1 MRLLHESLKFDWS
14 HQLGD
19 LPADA
24 MARASH
30 ARFLTSLL
38 LSKSET
44 GSYVLNINAGW
55 GAGKSWFLRRWQAEI
70 SNVYPT
76 VYVDAWKND
85 HLQDPLLNVVAEI
98 RRSLIARTDKA
109 ALDSKLLKGTWRL
122 FKAIAPDVTKAILKS
137 RLGIDSDDVLAKILN
152 DDSSAEAGAKLVE
165 VALKAH
171 DEAGNSVEEFREG
184 ITGWLRAVIN
194 TAYPSLSYPLFV
206 FIDELDRCR
215 PTYAIEMLETIKHIF
230 SIEHVV
236 FVIATDKAQ
245 LQHSIRAIY
254 GSGFDSRLYL
264 DRFFNRSV
272 TLNEVSRKSFILER
286 YLQLTPLRH
295 YCASEPGAILLE
307 DAPER
312 ESAVIEILAGIADG
326 FSMQLRTVDLWL
338 DRLAIAVAATAK
350 KPDVPFL
357 AFLMAIE
364 THAPDKLEEVIKGSD
379 IFATNGT
386 TPSTSL
392 TFKTFTLQLRWN
404 YLLCGKDIIRDL
416 ERYVGRLEQ
425 VFASKI
431 SMVRY
436 FLVLKAGLMESDN
449 EQNAPV
455 KFLTN
460 SLNQYLRNQYPLAS
474 AYQGDDTSNTF
485 HQEVIHILRLRHAKN
500 NLTIGDYYA
509 LCRLAT
515 HLE

>member
-1 MRLLHESLKFDWS
+1 MKLLPESLRFDWS
-14 HQLGD
+14 LQQD
-19 LPADA
+19 ELPADA
-24 MARASH
+24 MNRASH

-44 GSYVLNINAGW
+44 GCYVLNLNASW

-70 SNVYPT
+70 SSVYPT

-109 ALDSKLLKGTWRL
+109 ALDSRLLKGTWRL
-122 FKAIAPDVTKAILKS
+122 FKAVAPEVTKALLKS
-137 RLGIDSDDVLAKILN
+137 RLGIDSDSLAKILSDN
-152 DDSSAEAGAKLVE
+152 SSADVGAKLVE
-165 VALKAH
+165 AALQAH

-184 ITGWLRAVIN
+184 IAGWLRAVIN
-194 TAYPSLSYPLFV
+194 TASPPLSYPLFV

-215 PTYAIEMLETIKHIF
+215 PTYAVEMLETIKHIF

-286 YLQLTPLRH
+286 YRQLTPLRH

-307 DAPER
+307 DSPER
-312 ESAVIEILAGIADG
+312 EGAVIEILTGIADG

-338 DRLAIAVAATAK
+338 DRLAAAVAATVK
-350 KPDVPFL
+350 KPDVPFM

-364 THAPDKLEEVIKGSD
+364 THAPEKLEEVARGRPV
-379 IFATNGT
+379 FATQGVTPHDALSFNAAAMELSAVRRAHRRRSGT
-386 TPSTSL
+386 FCRTAAADVW
-392 TFKTFTLQLRWN
+392 FKN
-404 YLLCGKDIIRDL
+404 
-416 ERYVGRLEQ
+416 RYGALFSGVDGRTDR
-425 VFASKI
+425 F
-431 SMVRY
+431 
-436 FLVLKAGLMESDN
+436 
-449 EQNAPV
+449 
-455 KFLTN
+455 
-460 SLNQYLRNQYPLAS
+460 
-474 AYQGDDTSNTF
+474 
-485 HQEVIHILRLRHAKN
+485 
-500 NLTIGDYYA
+500 
-509 LCRLAT
+509 
-515 HLE
+515 

>member
-1 MRLLHESLKFDWS
+1 MKLLPESLRFDWS
-14 HQLGD
+14 LQQD
-19 LPADA
+19 ELPADA
-24 MARASH
+24 MNRASH

-44 GSYVLNINAGW
+44 GCYVLNLNASW

-70 SNVYPT
+70 SSVYPT

-109 ALDSKLLKGTWRL
+109 ALDSRLLKGTWRL
-122 FKAIAPDVTKAILKS
+122 FKAVAPEVTKALLKS
-137 RLGIDSDDVLAKILN
+137 RLGIDSDALAKILS
-152 DDSSAEAGAKLVE
+152 DDSSADVGAKLVE
-165 VALKAH
+165 AALQAH

-184 ITGWLRAVIN
+184 IAGWLRAVIN
-194 TAYPSLSYPLFV
+194 TASPPLSYPLFV

-215 PTYAIEMLETIKHIF
+215 PTYAVEMLETIKHIF

-286 YLQLTPLRH
+286 YRQLTPLRH

-307 DAPER
+307 DSPER
-312 ESAVIEILAGIADG
+312 EGAVIEILTGIADG

-338 DRLAIAVAATAK
+338 DRLAAAVVATVK
-350 KPDVPFL
+350 KPDVPFM

-364 THAPDKLEEVIKGSD
+364 THAPEKLEEVARGRPV
-379 IFATNGT
+379 FT
-386 TPSTSL
+386 TQGVTPHDALS
-392 TFKTFTLQLRWN
+392 FKAFTLKLRWN
-404 YLLCGKDIIRDL
+404 YQLCQEHIAGDH
-416 ERYVGRLEQ
+416 ERFAGRLQ
-425 VFASKI
+425 QMFGSKI
-431 SMVRY
+431 GMVHY
-436 FLVLKAGLMESDN
+436 FQALMAGLIDSDRG
-449 EQNAPV
+449 QNDSVA
-455 KFLTN
+455 FLR
-460 SLNQYLRNQYPLAS
+460 SSFREYLSNQHPRAS
-474 AYQGDDTSNTF
+474 VYQGDNAANAY
-485 HQEVIHILRLRHAKN
+485 HQEVTHILRLRHAKN
-500 NLTIGDYYA
+500 TLTLGDCYA